1 MNYSNLPIEI
11 RKEIT
16 TFLIPASNN
25 IIFNTIKS
33 IRYVSSYS
41 SRYEKAFIGD
51 KIVQNN
57 KGMFLSRISKKNNKH
72 RYYITK
78 LIIDSMEVEYND
90 SVINMNYYEYKSI
103 YVGKS
108 IDKALIKLLLLF

>member
-1 MNYSNLPIEI
+1 M
-11 RKEIT
+11 
-16 TFLIPASNN
+16 
-25 IIFNTIKS
+25 
-33 IRYVSSYS
+33 
-41 SRYEKAFIGD
+41 
-51 KIVQNN
+51 QNN

-90 SVINMNYYEYKSI
+90 SVINMNYYDYKSI

>member
-57 KGMFLSRISKKNNKH
+57 KGMFLSRLSKKNKKH

-90 SVINMNYYEYKSI
+90 SVINMNYYDYKSI

>member
-57 KGMFLSRISKKNNKH
+57 KGMFLSRISKKNNKY

-78 LIIDSMEVEYND
+78 LIIDPIEVEYND
-90 SVINMNYYEYKSI
+90 SAININFYEYKSI

>member
-1 MNYSNLPIEI
+1 MNYTNLPTEI

-25 IIFNTIKS
+25 IIFNTIS
-33 IRYVSSYS
+33 SNSYVSNYS
-41 SRYEKAFIGD
+41 SRYEMAFICN
-51 KIVQNN
+51 KQVQND
-57 KGMFLSRISKKNNKH
+57 KGLFLSRISKKNNKH

-90 SVINMNYYEYKSI
+90 SVINMNYYDYKSI

>member
-1 MNYSNLPIEI
+1 MNYTNLPKEI

-25 IIFNTIKS
+25 IIFNTIS
-33 IRYVSSYS
+33 SNGYVSNYS

-78 LIIDSMEVEYND
+78 LIIDQIETEYND
-90 SVINMNYYEYKSI
+90 RSFNINYYEYKSK

>member
-16 TFLIPASNN
+16 TFLIPVSNN

-90 SVINMNYYEYKSI
+90 SVINMNYYDYKSI